1 MVILPKAYLSSSCF
15 IDNVIIQ
22 VDILLVVVGIDSCSS
37 NVSKLLNIFLNS
49 INCSI
54 HIKSHLFYHI
64 LTLVKDHRCDFTI
77 SVEDIIEDCVN
88 GILDGVSAEIVQYS
102 DVLFLNSCDDFLS

>member
-37 NVSKLLNIFLNS
+37 NVSKLLNIF
-49 INCSI
+49 
-54 HIKSHLFYHI
+54 
-64 LTLVKDHRCDFTI
+64 
-77 SVEDIIEDCVN
+77 
-88 GILDGVSAEIVQYS
+88 
-102 DVLFLNSCDDFLS
+102 